1 MDAMQK
7 YAKSRGK
14 RIIEVPIDDLSDS
27 DEPSMPSKKL
37 CKDNQES
44 LEGVDVDVDQ
54 LFTPFD
60 EEPQPSTSF
69 DGLKVY
75 CESASSRKPEV
86 LGCGINIYSP
96 STFKVNPQAI
106 HQVNPFIKVFVP
118 KGYIIHLMDIPYL
131 TCKGLKIM
139 QQDFE
144 GTADFFKLTLHYLN
158 HTNSSINV
166 MKGQC
171 LTKIVLLKCEN
182 NVKVL

>member
-1 MDAMQK
+1 MQK

-14 RIIEVPIDDLSDS
+14 RIIEVPINDLSDS
-27 DEPSMPSKKL
+27 EEPSMPSKKV
-37 CKDNQES
+37 CKQET
-44 LEGVDVDVDQ
+44 LEGVDVNQ

-60 EEPQPSTSF
+60 EEEPSTSF

-131 TCKGLKIM
+131 SCKGLKIM

-144 GTADFFKLTLHYLN
+144 GTSDFFKLTLHYLN
-158 HTNSSINV
+158 HTSSPINV
-166 MKGQC
+166 FKGQS